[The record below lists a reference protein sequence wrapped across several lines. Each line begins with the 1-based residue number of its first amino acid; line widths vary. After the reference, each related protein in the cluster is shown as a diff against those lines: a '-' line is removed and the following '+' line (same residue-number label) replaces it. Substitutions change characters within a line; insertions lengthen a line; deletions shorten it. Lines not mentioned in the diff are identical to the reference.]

1 MAVRAMPPLVSQTGV
16 MTVERRH
23 LSPKEYAQRHGVSTR
38 TVHRWIKEGRLV
50 VVRMTKRTIRI
61 AGMVKPPEKIET
73 HSAT

>member
-1 MAVRAMPPLVSQTGV
+1 VN
-16 MTVERRH
+16 ERRH

-38 TVHRWIKEGRLV
+38 TVHRWIRDGRLV

-61 AGMVKPPEKIET
+61 AGMVKQQPDKLET